1 MDLNRIELIGRV
13 GKDPE
18 HAKENAPVKF
28 SIATSSKYKD
38 ANGTLQD
45 SPTQWHNIVVWGKAR
60 EIVKKYVR
68 KGSQVFVSGSM
79 EYQQYEKDGVKKNY
93 SNVVMR
99 ELILLGNKGG
109 STTPP
114 DSSEPAQPQSYD
126 NGQEISIE
134 DIPF

>member
-18 HAKENAPVKF
+18 QAKENAPAKF

-38 ANGTLQD
+38 ANGVLQD

-60 EIVKKYVR
+60 DIVKKYVR
-68 KGSQVFVSGSM
+68 KGSQVYVSGSM
-79 EYQQYEKDGVKKNY
+79 EYQQYEKDGIKRTS

-109 STTPP
+109 NNTPAP
-114 DSSEPAQPQSYD
+114 MSEGEQPAAYD
-126 NGQEISIE
+126 DGSQIAVE